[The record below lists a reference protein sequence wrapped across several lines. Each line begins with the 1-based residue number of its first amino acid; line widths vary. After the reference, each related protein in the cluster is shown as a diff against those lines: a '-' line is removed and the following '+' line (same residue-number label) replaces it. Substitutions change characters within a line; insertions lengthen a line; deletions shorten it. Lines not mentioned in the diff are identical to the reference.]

1 MAGDSPFWAS
11 LLGSLCHVLLLG
23 TKPIPVELARGLCA
37 QNCLVSAITQLFP
50 ALGSLGM
57 WGRNS

>member
-11 LLGSLCHVLLLG
+11 LLGSLHHFIFLG
-23 TKPIPVELARGLCA
+23 TKPIPVKLARGLCA
-37 QNCLVSAITQLFP
+37 QNCLVSAITQSFP
-50 ALGSLGM
+50 ALGSQGM